1 MNNLQKGYAINR
13 VTKIK
18 NEKLKLIVD
27 QYTDVNNVFVFTAE
41 VEDKVKAT
49 KIKLE
54 TAKLEK
60 SFNKVC
66 DEIMLGDEKHAM
78 ELIAKFGQSKIKV
91 KENGYD

>member
-13 VTKIK
+13 LTKIK

-27 QYTDVNNVFVFTAE
+27 HYTDVNNVFVFTAE
-41 VEDKVKAT
+41 VDDKVNAT

-66 DEIMLGDEKHAM
+66 DEIMFGDEKHVM
-78 ELIAKFGQSKIKV
+78 ELIAKFG
-91 KENGYD
+91 